1 LYKTPRRLRNVS
13 KGRQPTYSQALSE
26 LEKIIGEIE
35 SEGIDLD
42 TLTEKVKKA
51 ATLVKFCRSR
61 LRSTEE
67 EVKKA
72 LTEVEDTAEQ
82 EGTAGGESKRE

>member
-1 LYKTPRRLRNVS
+1 MS
-13 KGRQPTYSQALSE
+13 KGKQISYSRALSE

-35 SEGIDLD
+35 SEETDLD
-42 TLTEKVKKA
+42 VLSEKVKRA
-51 ATLVKFCRSR
+51 AQLIKFCRGR

-72 LTEVEDTAEQ
+72 LSEIE
-82 EGTAGGESKRE
+82 EGTESVSSSEEEINGY

>member
-1 LYKTPRRLRNVS
+1 VS
-13 KGRQPTYSQALSE
+13 KGKQISYSRALSE

-35 SEGIDLD
+35 SEETDLD
-42 TLTEKVKKA
+42 VLSEKVRRA
-51 ATLVKFCRSR
+51 AHLIKFCRSR

-72 LTEVEDTAEQ
+72 LSEIE
-82 EGTAGGESKRE
+82 EGTESPGAQEEESDGY

>member
-1 LYKTPRRLRNVS
+1 LGKV
-13 KGRQPTYSQALSE
+13 RQITYSQALSE

-35 SEGIDLD
+35 SEKIDVDL
-42 TLTEKVKKA
+42 LAEKVKRA
-51 ATLVKFCRSR
+51 AYLIKFCRTR

-72 LTEVEDTAEQ
+72 MADLDEKEGAE
-82 EGTAGGESKRE
+82 ESAEEESDGY

>member
-1 LYKTPRRLRNVS
+1 VS
-13 KGRQPTYSQALSE
+13 KGKQISYSRALSE

-35 SEGIDLD
+35 SEETDLD
-42 TLTEKVKKA
+42 VLSERVKRA
-51 ATLVKFCRSR
+51 AYLIKFCRAR

-72 LTEVEDTAEQ
+72 LSEIGEGTGQ
-82 EGTAGGESKRE
+82 EGPQEEESDGY

>member
-1 LYKTPRRLRNVS
+1 VS
-13 KGRQPTYSQALSE
+13 KGKQISYSRALSE

-35 SEGIDLD
+35 SEEADLD
-42 TLTEKVKKA
+42 VLSEKVKRA
-51 ATLVKFCRSR
+51 AHLIKFCRAR

-72 LTEVEDTAEQ
+72 LSEIGEGAGPEGSQ
-82 EGTAGGESKRE
+82 EEEINGY

>member
-1 LYKTPRRLRNVS
+1 MS
-13 KGRQPTYSQALSE
+13 KGKQISYSRALSE

-35 SEGIDLD
+35 SEETDLD
-42 TLTEKVKKA
+42 VLSEKVRRA
-51 ATLVKFCRSR
+51 AHLIKFCRGR

-72 LTEVEDTAEQ
+72 LSEME
-82 EGTAGGESKRE
+82 EGTESPAAQEEETDGY

>member
-1 LYKTPRRLRNVS
+1 MS
-13 KGRQPTYSQALSE
+13 KGKQISYSRALSE

-35 SEGIDLD
+35 SEETDLD
-42 TLTEKVKKA
+42 LLSEKVKRA
-51 ATLVKFCRSR
+51 AQLIKYCRTR

-72 LTEVEDTAEQ
+72 LSEIGEETESA
-82 EGTAGGESKRE
+82 GTSEEESNGY

>member
-1 LYKTPRRLRNVS
+1 
-13 KGRQPTYSQALSE
+13 LSE

-35 SEGIDLD
+35 SEETDLD
-42 TLTEKVKKA
+42 VLSEKVKRA
-51 ATLVKFCRSR
+51 AYLIKFCRTR

-72 LTEVEDTAEQ
+72 LSEIEEGAES
-82 EGTAGGESKRE
+82 EGSSEEEING